1 MSGPLHGVRVLD
13 LTTVVMG
20 PYATQ
25 ILGDFGAD
33 VIKVEPP
40 GGDVMRYAWPFRNPG
55 MGSIFLNTN
64 RNKRSIVLDLK
75 QPAAHAACLILAR
88 KSDVLVYNTRPQ
100 SMARLHLSYED
111 VRAVNERI
119 IYAGCFGYSQRG
131 PYAAKA
137 AYDEII
143 QGAAG
148 IPWLL
153 KRQGASEPRYA
164 PMIIA
169 DRSVGQQVASAVS
182 AALYH
187 REKTGKGQRID
198 VPMFE
203 HLLQMILGDHLG
215 GHTFEPQHGE
225 AGYHRILAPDRRPYE
240 TKDGYVCAL
249 IYNDRHWKAFFEIIG
264 KPEMMQSEK
273 FADHETR
280 SKHYAEVYAFVAAAL
295 KKRPT
300 AEWIEALRARR
311 HPGAAHEQ
319 HRRHR
324 RRPAPRGDRLPP
336 RGRAPERGAPEVARS
351 AFGVVGVSA
360 RVPAPRA
367 AARRAHA
374 RSPARSGTC
383 ARRDQRAD
391 RERRRARRRLNA
403 VACATREPPT
413 PRSAS
418 HTPAP
423 ATSCPACRS

>member
-40 GGDVMRYAWPFRNPG
+40 DGDVMRYAWPFRNPG

-64 RNKRSIVLDLK
+64 RNKRSVVLDLK
-75 QPAAHAACLILAR
+75 RPAAHAACMTLAR
-88 KSDVLVYNTRPQ
+88 KSDVLVYNIRPQ
-100 SMARLHLSYED
+100 AMARLHLSYEE
-111 VRAVNERI
+111 VRAVNEKI
-119 IYAGCFGYSQRG
+119 IYVGCFGFSQRG
-131 PYAAKA
+131 PYAGKA

-164 PMIIA
+164 PLIIA
-169 DRSVGQQVASAVS
+169 DRSVGQQVASAVG
-182 AALYH
+182 AALYR

-225 AGYHRILAPDRRPYE
+225 SGYHRILAPDRRPYE

-249 IYNDRHWKAFFEIIG
+249 IYNDRHWKAFFDLIG
-264 KPEMMQSEK
+264 RPEMMQSEK
-273 FADHETR
+273 YTDHETR
-280 SKHYAEVYAFVAAAL
+280 SKHYAEVYAFVASEL
-295 KKRPT
+295 KRRTT
-300 AEWIEALRARR
+300 AEWVEVFERADIPVQHMNSIDDIVSDPHLAAIGYLRAVEHPSEGRLKSLAVPSEWSESSPEYRR
-311 HPGAAHEQ
+311 HAPRLGEHTREVLLEAGLAPQEIAAMIESGAA
-319 HRRHR
+319 
-324 RRPAPRGDRLPP
+324 L
-336 RGRAPERGAPEVARS
+336 
-351 AFGVVGVSA
+351 
-360 RVPAPRA
+360 A
-367 AARRAHA
+367 A
-374 RSPARSGTC
+374 
-383 ARRDQRAD
+383 D
-391 RERRRARRRLNA
+391 
-403 VACATREPPT
+403 
-413 PRSAS
+413 
-418 HTPAP
+418 
-423 ATSCPACRS
+423 